1 MFPSRG
7 CCHGVFL
14 LSHAARLKKRL
25 AVTDWVQA
33 ARERSTFM
41 SKALQ
46 LDDIAQGMLGLGL
59 AFVRDQVT
67 LAGSL
72 EGLSDRADTPT
83 LKAIARLLFKA
94 GPPSWIWFAVRDGKI
109 AWEYVPS
116 RDLEALAWIEP
127 ELEQMLLDAHL
138 GMVVHEDDG
147 FLKAMGEAAELVV
160 LAALRYAGEN
170 PTQVSRL
177 SDTYGYDIE
186 CPGTKTD
193 RIEVKAAS
201 RATLAQFHISRNEFE
216 KSTRYGPE
224 WRLVQVVFSGKAFV
238 SNHLDASHV
247 ETVRVLRQ
255 GVLQDLVPEDTPY
268 FKWSESA
275 QISPPHDAWDP
286 VAFALDPDLSIRGFR
301 KNGDDPALLKNRGL

>member
-14 LSHAARLKKRL
+14 LSHAARLKKRH

-46 LDDIAQGMLGLGL
+46 LDDIAQGMLDIGL

-67 LAGSL
+67 LDGSL
-72 EGLSDRADTPT
+72 EGLSVCADTPT

-94 GPPSWIWFAVRDGKI
+94 APPSWIWFAVRDGKV

-116 RDLEALAWIEP
+116 RDLADLAWIEP
-127 ELEQMLLDAHL
+127 ELELMLLDAYD
-138 GMVVHEDDG
+138 GMVAREDDG
-147 FLKAMGEAAELVV
+147 FRKAMGEAAELVV
-160 LAALRYAGEN
+160 LAALRHAGAN

-186 CPGTKTD
+186 CPGIKTD

-201 RATLAQFHISRNEFE
+201 RASMAQFHISRNEFE
-216 KSTRYGPE
+216 KSARYGRE

-238 SNHLDASHV
+238 SNRLDASHV
-247 ETVRVLRQ
+247 ETVRVLRH

-275 QISPPHDAWDP
+275 QMSPPDDAWDP
-286 VAFALDPDLSIRGFR
+286 VWFALDPDLSIPGFR
-301 KNGDDPALLKNRGL
+301 SGDAHSSLLLNTD